1 LSYLGYE
8 SIKLTDDDTG
18 HSSVLAIYLQL
29 IYPETRPDMNLNDG
43 LLNRRVIRLA
53 RHWKSL
59 PALDRISREVFL
71 GALSGFPQANPP
83 TLFITAVGLQDPTLL
98 GFIVSQTGQL
108 PWVYAWSDRDRKY
121 FTESG
126 TVRYHSSEVAHQHHY
141 NFGCWPL
148 EHYTSI
154 PPHVVYA
161 TSELIG
167 TTDEEVDYGLV
178 GRELRTTLLQAR
190 ESIQRICI
198 RADVI

>member
-1 LSYLGYE
+1 LSYLGHE
-8 SIKLTDDDTG
+8 AIKLPDDDTG

-29 IYPETRPDMNLNDG
+29 IYPATRPDMNLNNG

-53 RHWKSL
+53 RDWKSL
-59 PALDRISREVFL
+59 LALDRISKDVFL
-71 GALSGFPQANPP
+71 GALSGFSQANPP

-121 FTESG
+121 FTERG
-126 TVRYHSSEVAHQHHY
+126 TVMYHRSEVAHQHHY

-148 EHYTSI
+148 EHYNSI

-167 TTDEEVDYGLV
+167 TTDEEVDYRSV
-178 GRELRTTLLQAR
+178 GRELKARLLQAR
-190 ESIQRICI
+190 ESTQCICI
-198 RADVI
+198 RADAI